1 MEKVARRIDAPLVP
15 ERGLTTSSA
24 VDADLRDRIRSL
36 LISRNRQYPPKTP
49 CTTPDYSYQLRDP
62 DESHPDHPS
71 TFPQTYRFS
80 PAQAIAELTRLT
92 YELSDMGAT
101 RFDGP
106 AGQINDEAETS
117 PRRPSQP
124 NRQNDRKSTVG
135 GPRSHDKSGLNQRS
149 HADVLG
155 RESSFIEGLKR
166 SNSSTSKASTGNRI
180 PRFHLRTVPPAVDV
194 NKVMRPTTLHVPG
207 SYRSEVPS
215 KQEQVPQTSYLP
227 PDDNPDIMDESPLA
241 VPTYAGLGEGS
252 PHRALDALT
261 KVADHDHIATDRPK
275 SALHKAASK
284 EKPGPTSPVNQS
296 HNLPMKPRA
305 GEAVVG
311 QAARPILTS
320 GSGHDHAN
328 EDPSEAPVFN
338 VGDDKEERDFKA
350 PVDSNERD
358 KSDYS
363 PPQENKSDPL
373 DGPKISV
380 LLAQLPPVR
389 RSTTEHVSTHYL
401 TAEPFAVLGKASTG
415 TNSPSES
422 SLESVTLHS
431 DGGILSQDSPLLPKF
446 PQASSPVKGE
456 QEERIDS
463 EVDENSNSAAEL
475 RHSLRQPPKT
485 TTASRAMSMLSELSA
500 RTGLQAPSL
509 SSMTRRRKR
518 GSTANAN
525 LTTKPRRH
533 FRQAPH
539 DSGMLA
545 ASKGYKALSDEVQV
559 ERLESTD
566 STDRFLALRNQQKNG
581 TGFTKIIQDLES
593 LLNQALTIA
602 GQAADKDD
610 GENMPLKSHHMNHVN
625 DRAHSTESVDS
636 IQGLSS
642 LSGAGDEEDNYSSV
656 PPQQVMINEPKS
668 DARYHGH
675 FKKARDATPYPA
687 HTRQASTAPYLE
699 LDIGIG
705 MKQQDANRPLDIPST
720 SKTAGQAGS
729 PSREPS
735 STANDWA
742 VIRAPSHTSKLRLEM
757 NPPPRAPQTPP
768 NVQPSTKEQHALLL
782 RAHGASESTLSR
794 EVVRD
799 YVNAHHQP
807 PAQPRLSSKRLKK
820 GRGPQ
825 PEERNLPE
833 PDVSD
838 EESDC
843 EHVPYVADFKTAGL
857 HYHPVIQETMAG
869 DGYNAARHGG
879 RGFQRRQDTA
889 ASLRDADD
897 KRETSHRRER
907 SANKDYTLNDRHHF
921 SIRESH
927 GFSLSRSHR
936 RSPIARDW
944 STSRKRYV
952 ATVTCVTTAFVGM
965 IIGIYAGEVP
975 AIQYAIADE
984 HHYTILGNV
993 LFFLGLAITTAL
1005 FYPLPLLHGRKPY
1018 TLAALA
1024 ILLPLQFPQA
1034 LAINSQRSPSVATY
1048 RIGLLLPRIFAGIV
1062 MGFANINFITTL
1074 LDLFGASLQSGNP
1087 HQETVNV
1094 NDVRRHGGGMG
1105 VWLGIWT
1112 WCFIG
1117 SIGIGFLIGAGII
1130 SGLDV
1135 SWGFWITIIVNA
1147 AVLLLNILSP
1157 EVRRSAYRRSMAE
1170 VRSGGE
1176 VSRRVARGEIKMHL
1190 ESTGPIWWWEEVIA
1204 GHVLAIRMLL
1214 QPGFAILSLYLG
1226 WIYGQ
1231 VVLVIVVSYLRYMVD
1246 SKLTASQLLGAL
1258 LSKYYRFHP
1267 QYVGLGVAI
1276 IPLGALFAI
1285 PFQKASLFS
1294 RARHHAQR
1302 TDSMTFEKRVTWTS
1316 HLVRRAIFMVSLPFA
1331 GLAYTLSS
1339 GGQPTHYMVPI
1350 ILAGLIGFLS
1360 NLAIAECQGL
1370 IMETYDTSDL
1380 QPGMT
1385 GRPRRV
1391 LPEEIRKKRTNFSCF
1406 PRVTAG
1412 LAITQ
1417 TFAFAIAAGVTAW
1430 GGVVERH
1437 IGAQTATAVMAGVLL
1452 ILTLLLIAILTRF
1465 KVVQIIPSERF
1476 GTNILSGPEDEWKP
1490 VIIGNPSGTTRRMS
1504 VLELGTLSR
1513 WSEIRRRNKLE
1524 GPVR

>member
-36 LISRNRQYPPKTP
+36 LVSRNRQYPPKTP
-49 CTTPDYSYQLRDP
+49 CTTPDYSYQIRNP
-62 DESHPDHPS
+62 DEGYLDLPS

-92 YELSDMGAT
+92 YEPPDMGAT

-106 AGQINDEAETS
+106 AGQINDDAETS
-117 PRRPSQP
+117 SRRPSQP
-124 NRQNDRKSTVG
+124 NRQNDRKSTVA
-135 GPRSHDKSGLNQRS
+135 GPRSHATSGLNQRS

-155 RESSFIEGLKR
+155 RDSSFIDGLKR

-194 NKVMRPTTLHVPG
+194 NKVMRPTPVHVPG
-207 SYRSEVPS
+207 SYQSEVPS
-215 KQEQVPQTSYLP
+215 RQDRVHQIASLP
-227 PDDNPDIMDESPLA
+227 PDDNPDTMGQSPLA
-241 VPTYAGLGEGS
+241 VPTYAGLGDGS
-252 PHRALDALT
+252 PHRAIDALA

-275 SALHKAASK
+275 SALHKVASQ
-284 EKPGPTSPVNQS
+284 EKPGSISPVKQS
-296 HNLPMKPRA
+296 HNLLMKPRA

-311 QAARPILTS
+311 QAARPIDTS
-320 GSGHDHAN
+320 GSGHDQPH
-328 EDPSEAPVFN
+328 EDPSEAPVFI
-338 VGDDKEERDFKA
+338 VGADKEETGFKA
-350 PVDSNERD
+350 PVDSDERD
-358 KSDYS
+358 KFDCS
-363 PPQENKSDPL
+363 PHQENKSDPL
-373 DGPKISV
+373 DGPKISA
-380 LLAQLPPVR
+380 LLAQLPPVKE
-389 RSTTEHVSTHYL
+389 STRDHVSTHYL
-401 TAEPFAVLGKASTG
+401 TAEPFPVPGQASTG
-415 TNSPSES
+415 TYSPSES
-422 SLESVTLHS
+422 SMESVPLHS
-431 DGGILSQDSPLLPKF
+431 DGGVPSQDSPLLPKISH
-446 PQASSPVKGE
+446 ASSPVKGE
-456 QEERIDS
+456 QEERI
-463 EVDENSNSAAEL
+463 ENSNSAAEL
-475 RHSLRQPPKT
+475 RHSSPKSPKLS
-485 TTASRAMSMLSELSA
+485 TASRAMSMLSEISA
-500 RTGLQAPSL
+500 RTGLQAPSI

-518 GSTANAN
+518 GSTANSN

-545 ASKGYKALSDEVQV
+545 VSKGYKALSDEIQV

-566 STDRFLALRNQQKNG
+566 STDRFLTLRNQQKNG

-610 GENMPLKSHHMNHVN
+610 DENMPLKSHQINHVD

-656 PPQQVMINEPKS
+656 PPQQLVINEPKS
-668 DARYHGH
+668 DSRYHGH
-675 FKKARDATPYPA
+675 FKKARDATPYHA
-687 HTRQASTAPYLE
+687 HTRHASTAPYLE
-699 LDIGIG
+699 VEYGID
-705 MKQQDANRPLDIPST
+705 MKQQDANRPLDVPST
-720 SKTAGQAGS
+720 SNTAGQAGK

-735 STANDWA
+735 FTANDWA
-742 VIRAPSHTSKLRLEM
+742 VIRAPSHTSKLRPEIS
-757 NPPPRAPQTPP
+757 PPPRAPQTPP

-782 RAHGASESTLSR
+782 RTHGASESTLSR

-807 PAQPRLSSKRLKK
+807 PAQPRLSSRRLKK
-820 GRGPQ
+820 GRAPQ
-825 PEERNLPE
+825 PEELNLPE
-833 PDVSD
+833 PDISD
-838 EESDC
+838 VESDC

-857 HYHPVIQETMAG
+857 HYHPVVQETMAG
-869 DGYNAARHGG
+869 DGYNAARPGG
-879 RGFQRRQDTA
+879 RGFQPRQDTA
-889 ASLRDADD
+889 ASLRDD
-897 KRETSHRRER
+897 KRETSHLRER

-921 SIRESH
+921 SIRELH

-952 ATVTCVTTAFVGM
+952 ATVNCITTAFVGM

-993 LFFLGLAITTAL
+993 LFFLGLATTTAL

-1034 LAINSQRSPSVATY
+1034 LVINSQRSPDVATY
-1048 RIGLLLPRIFAGIV
+1048 RIGLLLPRILAGIV

-1112 WCFIG
+1112 WCAIG
-1117 SIGIGFLIGAGII
+1117 SIGVGFLIGAGII

-1231 VVLVIVVSYLRYMVD
+1231 VVLVIVVSFTRYMVD
-1246 SKLTASQLLGAL
+1246 LKLTISQLLGAL
-1258 LSKYYRFHP
+1258 LSKYYRFRP

-1350 ILAGLIGFLS
+1350 IFAGLIGFLS
-1360 NLAIAECQGL
+1360 NLAMAECQGL
-1370 IMETYDTSDL
+1370 IMETFDTSDL

-1412 LAITQ
+1412 LAIAQ
-1417 TFAFAIAAGVTAW
+1417 TFAFVIAAGATAW

-1452 ILTLLLIAILTRF
+1452 ILTLLLIASLTRF

-1513 WSEIRRRNKLE
+1513 WSEIRQRNKLE
-1524 GPVR
+1524 GPAR

>member
-1 MEKVARRIDAPLVP
+1 MEKVARRVDAPLLP

-36 LISRNRQYPPKTP
+36 LISRNRRYPPKTP
-49 CTTPDYSYQLRDP
+49 CSTPDYSYQTRDP
-62 DESHPDHPS
+62 DGNHLDLPPVLPH
-71 TFPQTYRFS
+71 TYRFS
-80 PAQAIAELTRLT
+80 PAEAIAELTRLT
-92 YELSDMGAT
+92 YEPPDMGAT

-106 AGQINDEAETS
+106 AGQVDDDDADKS

-124 NRQNDRKSTVG
+124 NRQNDRNSTVE
-135 GPRSHDKSGLNQRS
+135 GPRSHATSGLNQRS

-155 RESSFIEGLKR
+155 RDASFVDGLKR
-166 SNSSTSKASTGNRI
+166 ATSSASKTSKTSTGTRI

-194 NKVMRPTTLHVPG
+194 NKALRPAPLHVPG

-215 KQEQVPQTSYLP
+215 RKEQVSRATSPP
-227 PDDNPDIMDESPLA
+227 PDDDLDTTGEDPQAM
-241 VPTYAGLGEGS
+241 PTYAGLGDGS
-252 PHRALDALT
+252 PHKAIDMLT
-261 KVADHDHIATDRPK
+261 QVAEHAHTVADPSR
-275 SALHKAASK
+275 SSLHRTPSQAKLT
-284 EKPGPTSPVNQS
+284 PTSPVKQPQDLLLNF
-296 HNLPMKPRA
+296 RA
-305 GEAVVG
+305 GGVAVG
-311 QAARPILTS
+311 QAAQPVLTS
-320 GSGHDHAN
+320 SAGHGHGHYHDNPSG
-328 EDPSEAPVFN
+328 APVSI
-338 VGDDKEERDFKA
+338 VGDDNEERKVGA
-350 PVDSNERD
+350 SVALNARD
-358 KSDYS
+358 NLGFSTH
-363 PPQENKSDPL
+363 PEEGSDPL
-373 DGPKISV
+373 GGPKISA
-380 LLAQLPPVR
+380 LLAQLPPLRQSTMKDV
-389 RSTTEHVSTHYL
+389 SASSLTTE
-401 TAEPFAVLGKASTG
+401 PFVVPEKASTN
-415 TNSPSES
+415 TYSPSVS
-422 SLESVTLHS
+422 SLESVPLNA
-431 DGGILSQDSPLLPKF
+431 DEGVLSQDSPLLPK
-446 PQASSPVKGE
+446 PSQANSSAKGE
-456 QEERIDS
+456 RGKRTDLEVEEEAS
-463 EVDENSNSAAEL
+463 ATQYKNSSQK
-475 RHSLRQPPKT
+475 SPKAS
-485 TTASRAMSMLSELSA
+485 TASRAMSMLSEISA
-500 RTGLQAPSL
+500 RTGLQTPSL
-509 SSMTRRRKR
+509 RSITRRKKS
-518 GSTANAN
+518 GSTAISN
-525 LTTKPRRH
+525 LTTRPRRH
-533 FRQAPH
+533 F
-539 DSGMLA
+539 A
-545 ASKGYKALSDEVQV
+545 ATTQDKATLSAGKGYKALGDETQV
-559 ERLESTD
+559 EKPENSD
-566 STDRFLALRNQQKNG
+566 SIDRFLALRNQQKNG
-581 TGFTKIIQDLES
+581 TAFTKVIHDLES

-602 GQAADKDD
+602 GQAADQDD
-610 GENMPLKSHHMNHVN
+610 AETTPLKARHLNHVHI
-625 DRAHSTESVDS
+625 RAHSTESIDS
-636 IQGLSS
+636 SQGLSS
-642 LSGAGDEEDNYSSV
+642 LSGGGDEEDHYTSV
-656 PPQQVMINEPKS
+656 PPQQVTIEEPKS
-668 DARYHGH
+668 DALYRGH
-675 FKKARDATPYPA
+675 FRKARDGTPYPA
-687 HTRQASTAPYLE
+687 QTRQASAVPYLE
-699 LDIGIG
+699 VDDKTHMKPQNTNRLLD
-705 MKQQDANRPLDIPST
+705 LPSAP
-720 SKTAGQAGS
+720 KAAGRAE
-729 PSREPS
+729 EPS
-735 STANDWA
+735 WEQSVTANDWA
-742 VIRAPSHTSKLRLEM
+742 VIRAPSHTSKLRLETK
-757 NPPPRAPQTPP
+757 PPPRAPQTLP
-768 NVQPSTKEQHALLL
+768 NAQPSTKEQHALLL
-782 RAHGASESTLSR
+782 RAHGASESTISR

-799 YVNAHHQP
+799 YVNAHQQP
-807 PAQPRLSSKRLKK
+807 PIQPRLSSKRLKK
-820 GRGPQ
+820 GRVPQ
-825 PEERNLPE
+825 PEELNLPDPE
-833 PDVSD
+833 ISD
-838 EESDC
+838 SDGQSDC
-843 EHVPYVADFKTAGL
+843 EHVPYMADFKTAGI
-857 HYHPVIQETMAG
+857 HYHPVVQETMAG
-869 DGYNAARHGG
+869 DGHYTARPGG
-879 RGFQRRQDTA
+879 RGIQPRQDTA

-897 KRETSHRRER
+897 KQKTSHHRER
-907 SANKDYTLNDRHHF
+907 SGNKDFTLNDRHHF

-952 ATVTCVTTAFVGM
+952 ATVTCITTAFMGL

-1034 LAINSQRSPSVATY
+1034 LAISSQRSPNVATY

-1112 WCFIG
+1112 WCAIG

-1135 SWGFWITIIVNA
+1135 SWGFWITIVVNA
-1147 AVLLLNILSP
+1147 AVLVLNILSP

-1204 GHVLAIRMLL
+1204 GHVLAVRMLL

-1231 VVLVIVVSYLRYMVD
+1231 VVLIIV
-1246 SKLTASQLLGAL
+1246 LLGAL

-1316 HLVRRAIFMVSLPFA
+1316 HLVRRAIFMISLPFA
-1331 GLAYTLSS
+1331 GLAYTLAS
-1339 GGQPTHYMVPI
+1339 GGQPTNYMVPI
-1350 ILAGLIGFLS
+1350 IFAGLIGFLS
-1360 NLAIAECQGL
+1360 NLAIAECQGI

-1391 LPEEIRKKRTNFSCF
+1391 LPEETRKKRTNFSCF

-1412 LAITQ
+1412 FAVAQ
-1417 TFAFAIAAGVTAW
+1417 TFAFVIAAGVTAW

-1437 IGAQTATAVMAGVLL
+1437 LGAQTATTVMAGVLL

-1490 VIIGNPSGTTRRMS
+1490 VIIGTPSGTTRRMS

-1513 WSEIRRRNKLE
+1513 WSEIRRRNKLS